1 MDDTLQVQP
10 AARGTRFAPVVKAT
24 FVLLLCGGI
33 ALIGALVEAAER
45 ELGARGT
52 VGVGI
57 PGSLSPA
64 GGLVR
69 GANSTWLN
77 GGPLDRDLTARLG
90 RPVRLSNDAN
100 CLAMSEAADGA
111 AAGFGTV
118 FAVILGIAL
127 VGLQAAGYGEAALTE
142 FYGLGDMPGLIAIPL
157 GTLVGLYLSEYA
169 SLRVRAVVKPA
180 LEILAGI
187 PTVVYGYFGV
197 FFVTPLL
204 RVFFPSVEVFNAASG
219 AIVVG
224 IMILPLVSSLCEDAL
239 SAVPRSLREGAY
251 ALGATKF
258 EVSWRT
264 VFPAALSGIMAS
276 FVLALSRAIGE
287 TMAVTLAAGMSP
299 KLTFNP
305 AQSIQ
310 TMTAYIVQ
318 ISRGD
323 TPAGTVEYQ
332 TIFAVGVTLFAFTM
346 AMNILAI
353 RLVKR
358 FRQVY
363 S

>member
-1 MDDTLQVQP
+1 
-10 AARGTRFAPVVKAT
+10 
-24 FVLLLCGGI
+24 
-33 ALIGALVEAAER
+33 
-45 ELGARGT
+45 
-52 VGVGI
+52 
-57 PGSLSPA
+57 
-64 GGLVR
+64 
-69 GANSTWLN
+69 
-77 GGPLDRDLTARLG
+77 
-90 RPVRLSNDAN
+90 
-100 CLAMSEAADGA
+100 
-111 AAGFGTV
+111 
-118 FAVILGIAL
+118 
-127 VGLQAAGYGEAALTE
+127 
-142 FYGLGDMPGLIAIPL
+142 
-157 GTLVGLYLSEYA
+157 
-169 SLRVRAVVKPA
+169 
-180 LEILAGI
+180 
-187 PTVVYGYFGV
+187 
-197 FFVTPLL
+197 
-204 RVFFPSVEVFNAASG
+204 
-219 AIVVG
+219 
-224 IMILPLVSSLCEDAL
+224 
-239 SAVPRSLREGAY
+239 VPPSLREGAY

-258 EVSWRT
+258 EVGWRT

-305 AQSIQ
+305 AESIQ

-346 AMNILAI
+346 AMNIVAI